1 MKPFRTITPR
11 DMRAI
16 NRTAVLEIIRTKGPV
31 SRGCVASA
39 LNLSLPSVVR
49 IVDGLRE
56 ENLVRP
62 SGESEFSGGRRRPLL
77 EINAS
82 ENLTVGIDLG
92 GTKAYGAVCDLKGE
106 ILFERS
112 VDNHGTM
119 GEDSYEV
126 VRKLIGALLDDA
138 GGAGGIRG
146 VGIGVP
152 GVTDPEEGVV
162 RLAPGLNWKDFPL
175 REKVIKD
182 FGLAA
187 IVDNDV
193 NSAVLGEMWF
203 GHGKNISNLVLVA
216 LGTGIGAAMV
226 LEGVLYRG
234 AHLFAGEIGYIP
246 WNRECLDKE
255 YGGFGPLEQ
264 VAAGTGIAERAR
276 RTLKDNLPRDVLDSL
291 TAQDVFEA
299 CAKKESWAEKMV
311 EEVADYL
318 AMALLSVCAVADPEK
333 IVIGGG
339 ISRSAGMF
347 LDRVR
352 SRMEGRIPH
361 MPEIAVSNLR
371 ERGTV
376 LGAMINLLHL
386 NADYCVVRSLS

>member
-1 MKPFRTITPR
+1 
-11 DMRAI
+11 
-16 NRTAVLEIIRTKGPV
+16 
-31 SRGCVASA
+31 
-39 LNLSLPSVVR
+39 VR
-49 IVDGLRE
+49 IVEGLRD

-62 SGESEFSGGRRRPLL
+62 SGGSEFSGGRRRPLL

-82 ENLTVGIDLG
+82 ENLAVGIDLG
-92 GTKAYGAVCDLKGE
+92 GTKAYGAVCDLNGE

-138 GGAGGIRG
+138 GDSREDIRG

-152 GVTDPEEGVV
+152 GVTDPEEGIVK
-162 RLAPGLNWKDFPL
+162 LAPGLKWKDFPL
-175 REKVIKD
+175 RERVIKD
-182 FGLAA
+182 FGLAT

-203 GHGKNISNLVLVA
+203 GHGKDISNLVLVA

-226 LEGVLYRG
+226 LEGMLYRG
-234 AHLFAGEIGYIP
+234 AHLSAGEIGYIP
-246 WNRECLDKE
+246 WDRDCLDEK
-255 YGGFGPLEQ
+255 YDGFGPLEQ
-264 VAAGTGIAERAR
+264 VAAGSGIAERAR
-276 RTLKDNLPRDVLDSL
+276 RIMKDKLPRGIRDAL

-299 CAKKESWAEKMV
+299 CAKKEGWAEKMV

-318 AMALLSVCAVADPEK
+318 AMALISICAVADPEK

-339 ISRSAGMF
+339 ISRSAELF

-352 SRMEGRIPH
+352 SKMDGRIPH

-386 NADYCVVRSLS
+386 SSDYCVVRSLS

>member
-1 MKPFRTITPR
+1 
-11 DMRAI
+11 MRAI

-31 SRGCVASA
+31 SRGCIAST
-39 LNLSLPSVVR
+39 LKLSLPSVVR

-56 ENLVRP
+56 ENLVRS
-62 SGESEFSGGRRRPLL
+62 SGDSEFSGGRRRPLL

-92 GTKAYGAVCDLKGE
+92 GTKAYGAVCDLNGG

-126 VRKLIGALLDDA
+126 VRSLIGALLDDA
-138 GGAGGIRG
+138 GSSGGGIRG

-152 GVTDPEEGVV
+152 GVTDPEDGVV
-162 RLAPGLNWKDFPL
+162 RFAPGLKWKDFPL
-175 REKVIKD
+175 RERVIKD
-182 FGLAA
+182 FGLAT

-203 GHGKNISNLVLVA
+203 GHGKDISNLVLVT

-234 AHLFAGEIGYIP
+234 SHLFAGEIGYIP
-246 WNRECLDKE
+246 WSRECLDKK
-255 YGGFGPLEQ
+255 YDCFGPLEQ
-264 VAAGTGIAERAR
+264 VAAGSGIAERAKQMM
-276 RTLKDNLPRDVLDSL
+276 KDDLPGDALGAL

-299 CAKKESWAEKMV
+299 CAKKERWAEEMV
-311 EEVADYL
+311 AEVADYL
-318 AMALLSVCAVADPEK
+318 AMALISTCAVADPEK

-339 ISRSAGMF
+339 ISRSADLF

-386 NADYCVVRSLS
+386 NSDYCVVRSLS

>member
-1 MKPFRTITPR
+1 
-11 DMRAI
+11 MRII
-16 NRTAVLEIIRTKGPV
+16 NRTAVLEIIRTEGPV
-31 SRGCVASA
+31 SRVRIAGA
-39 LNLSLPSVVR
+39 LKLSLPSVVR

-62 SGESEFSGGRRRPLL
+62 SGEDEFSGGRRRPLL

-82 ENLTVGIDLG
+82 ENLAIGIDLG
-92 GTKAYGAVCDLKGE
+92 GTKAYGAVCDLNGG

-112 VDNHGTM
+112 VDHHGTM

-138 GGAGGIRG
+138 GDSRSGIRG

-162 RLAPGLNWKDFPL
+162 RLAPGLEWKDFPL
-175 REKVIKD
+175 RERVVKD
-182 FGLAA
+182 FGLAS

-216 LGTGIGAAMV
+216 LGTGIGAAMI

-234 AHLFAGEIGYIP
+234 SHLFAGEIGYIP
-246 WNRECLDKE
+246 WSRECLDEK
-255 YGGFGPLEQ
+255 YDGFGPLEQ
-264 VAAGTGIAERAR
+264 VAAGSGIAERAR
-276 RTLKDNLPRDVLDSL
+276 RIVKENPPGDIAGAL

-299 CAKKESWAEKMV
+299 CARREDWAEKMV

-318 AMALLSVCAVADPEK
+318 AMALISICAVADPEK

-339 ISRSAGMF
+339 ISRSADMF
-347 LDRVR
+347 LGRVR
-352 SRMEGRIPH
+352 SRMDGRIPH
-361 MPEIAVSNLR
+361 MPDIAVSDLR

-386 NADYCVVRSLS
+386 SSDYCVVRSLS